1 MPASAL
7 EYREYS
13 LLPAQVG
20 DHWTVLICHKR
31 QVHCHPEIA
40 RAEHY
45 LDAIRQAQR
54 IVDSLCDDAVP
65 GDAERTA
72 S

>member
-1 MPASAL
+1 MPVPSL
-7 EYREYS
+7 EYRQYR

-20 DHWTVLICHKR
+20 DQWTVLICHER
-31 QVHCHPEIA
+31 QIHCHPETA
-40 RAEHY
+40 KAEHY

-54 IVDSLCDDAVP
+54 IINDLCDAA
-65 GDAERTA
+65 GDAERSA